1 MGLSIEKVFEIG
13 VTDVNEPPFHATV
26 QVSTVEENAP
36 AGFRLGKVIALDP
49 DRGDK
54 VVVTLAEDTEE
65 IDNEHFKF
73 KGTSLVTK
81 TAFDYDTQPIRYLR
95 VVATDSGGLKT
106 VTDIVINI
114 GNMSEPPTSISLSS
128 GAVGDIVSVEENA
141 AEDTLV
147 GSFSTEDPDDAD
159 IFSIPW

>member
-1 MGLSIEKVFEIG
+1 MASSAVFETDNAFTVRIKGTDLDGLSIEKVFEIG

-54 VVVTLAEDTEE
+54 VVVTLAEDDDEV
-65 IDNEHFKF
+65 DNEHFQF

-81 TAFDYDTQPIRYLR
+81 TAFCLLY
-95 VVATDSGGLKT
+95 
-106 VTDIVINI
+106 
-114 GNMSEPPTSISLSS
+114 TS
-128 GAVGDIVSVEENA
+128 DA
-141 AEDTLV
+141 ADE
-147 GSFSTEDPDDAD
+147 
-159 IFSIPW
+159 